1 MIKTF
6 YEDSIKPF
14 IKIILT
20 ILAFVLAFL
29 FNNLN
34 AKLDEVYRLLLE
46 VKIANATIMEQIQD
60 IKEKNKE
67 QDIRIEK
74 VETKLEQHII
84 RDKQ

>member
-46 VKIANATIMEQIQD
+46 VKIANAAIMEQIQD